1 MSVTSVLSAL
11 SQLAAQVSARGIDPN
26 QGAYSA
32 QQGAVQRL
40 QEPNAYDLVF
50 PVIAFGLVIVLPV
63 GTALWVLS
71 RVLKDNRKEPD
82 EV

>member
-1 MSVTSVLSAL
+1 MSVTSALSAL
-11 SQLAAQVSARGIDPN
+11 STLVAQVGQIDPN
-26 QGAYSA
+26 MGAYAA

-71 RVLKDNRKEPD
+71 RVLKDYRKEPD

>member
-11 SQLAAQVSARGIDPN
+11 SQLAAQVGIDPN

-63 GTALWVLS
+63 GTALWVLA

>member
-11 SQLAAQVSARGIDPN
+11 STLVAQVGQVDPN
-26 QGAYSA
+26 LGAYGA